1 MDTNLEQKRL
11 VGIKMICDLLGIKRS
26 TAYQW
31 TLTGKLPV
39 HKIGRLNRY
48 RIDEV
53 LQFFESH
60 DHDSSKP

>member
-1 MDTNLEQKRL
+1 MDTNLEQKKL

-48 RIDEV
+48 RVDEV
-53 LQFFESH
+53 LKIFGVKDDVFPKS
-60 DHDSSKP
+60 